1 MESWNV
7 MINIFQ
13 ARFCYKNKWQDY
25 FTELYTTMAI
35 LGAMISSLSSGFLM
49 KYGKQ
54 RLLIIT
60 NLVLIFGNSIT

>member
-1 MESWNV
+1 

-13 ARFCYKNKWQDY
+13 ARFCYKNKWQVY

-49 KYGKQ
+49 KYGK
-54 RLLIIT
+54 
-60 NLVLIFGNSIT
+60 